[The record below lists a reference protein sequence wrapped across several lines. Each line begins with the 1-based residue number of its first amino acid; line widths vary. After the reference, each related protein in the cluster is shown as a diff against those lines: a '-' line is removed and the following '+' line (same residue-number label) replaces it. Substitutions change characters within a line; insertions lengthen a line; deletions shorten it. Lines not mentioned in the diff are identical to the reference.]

1 MCNQTGGT
9 MSELNEMEI
18 VEKAK
23 GGDMEAFAEI
33 ARRYGDRVYR
43 FVYSR
48 IGSQEDAYD
57 AAQDVMVQVLE
68 SIKTFRGESKFST
81 WLYSVALNYCRN
93 YRRKMSRA
101 KIVSLHRGIGEEETE
116 LPIPD
121 TRENT
126 ENKVLQDE
134 LLDAIRTEMK
144 KLPDDYRE
152 ILHLR
157 DIEGM
162 PYEEIA
168 SVTGITLSNV
178 KVRIHRGREMLRKR
192 LAVRGFI

>member
-1 MCNQTGGT
+1 
-9 MSELNEMEI
+9 MSELNDMEI
-18 VEKAK
+18 VERAK

-33 ARRYGDRVYR
+33 VRRYGDRVYR

-57 AAQDVMVQVLE
+57 ASQDVMVQVLE
-68 SIKTFRGESKFST
+68 SIGSFRGESKFST

-93 YRRKMSRA
+93 YRRKAGRA
-101 KIVSLHRGIGEEETE
+101 RLVSIHKGTGDEETE
-116 LPIPD
+116 IQICD
-121 TRENT
+121 ERE
-126 ENKVLQDE
+126 
-134 LLDAIRTEMK
+134 RTEDRIIEEEMVAAIK
-144 KLPDDYRE
+144 TEMVKLPDDYRE

-168 SVTGITLSNV
+168 SITGISLSNV

-192 LAVRGFI
+192 LAARGFV

>member
-1 MCNQTGGT
+1 
-9 MSELNEMEI
+9 MEI

-33 ARRYGDRVYR
+33 VRRYGDRVFR

-48 IGSQEDAYD
+48 IGSQDDAYD

-68 SIKTFRGESKFST
+68 SINSFRGESKFST

-93 YRRKMSRA
+93 YRRKAGRA
-101 KIVSLHRGIGEEETE
+101 RIVPIHKGTGEEETE
-116 LPIPD
+116 LQIRD
-121 TRENT
+121 DRECT
-126 ENKVLQDE
+126 EDRVIQNEMLE
-134 LLDAIRTEMK
+134 AIKFEMT

-157 DIEGM
+157 DIEGL

-168 SVTGITLSNV
+168 SVTGISLSNV

-192 LAVRGFI
+192 LAARGFI

>member
-1 MCNQTGGT
+1 
-9 MSELNEMEI
+9 MSEINDMEI
-18 VEKAK
+18 VERVK

-33 ARRYGDRVYR
+33 VRRYSDRVYR

-57 AAQDVMVQVLE
+57 AAQDVMIQVLE
-68 SIKTFRGESKFST
+68 SIGSFRGEAKFST

-93 YRRKMSRA
+93 YRRKAGRVRL
-101 KIVSLHRGIGEEETE
+101 VSIHKGTGDDETE
-116 LPIPD
+116 IQIRD
-121 TRENT
+121 DRERT
-126 ENKVLQDE
+126 EERVIQDE
-134 LLDAIRTEMK
+134 MVSAIKLEMT

-157 DIEGM
+157 DIEGL

-168 SVTGITLSNV
+168 SVTGISLSNV

-192 LAVRGFI
+192 LAARGFI